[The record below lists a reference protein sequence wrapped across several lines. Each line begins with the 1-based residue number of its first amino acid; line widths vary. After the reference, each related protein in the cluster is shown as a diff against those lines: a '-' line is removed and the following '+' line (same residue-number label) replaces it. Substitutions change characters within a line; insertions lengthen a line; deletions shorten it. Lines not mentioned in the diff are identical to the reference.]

1 MFARFARTFANVQ
14 MKYTPEGRYAYTLF
28 TVATSAGNVDK
39 VATDMQFLHDLFAE
53 SEEMRTFLKNPVLK
67 SE

>member
-1 MFARFARTFANVQ
+1 

-28 TVATSAGNVDK
+28 NVATEAGNIDK
-39 VATDMQFLHDLFAE
+39 VATDMQFLHDLFAD